1 MKPVLLAQLS
11 DLHLGADWEGVDPA
25 PRLEQV
31 IEAVRS
37 LPNPV
42 DAVVVT
48 GDLTA
53 DGGDEDSLLARR
65 LLDRFDVPVH
75 VLPGNHDLRASL
87 RRAFELP
94 GEGDDPIDYTVEVG
108 ELRVVVLDSIVPG
121 HDHGAF
127 RAERL
132 AWLDEELGKHREQ
145 PTILAMHHPPLPT
158 GVPEWDGINLS
169 VSEREALATVVARHP
184 QLRAIVGGH
193 LHRVVSAA
201 LAGCPVLAAPSTYLQ
216 LRPNFA
222 PSDFEGEEVV
232 WTDPPG
238 FALHVL
244 RDDELSSQV
253 EMLGPSHGG

>member
-11 DLHLGADWEGVDPA
+11 DPHLGADWEGVDPA

-42 DAVVVT
+42 EAVVVT

-53 DGGDEDSLLARR
+53 DGGEVDSLLARR
-65 LLDRFDVPVH
+65 LLDGFDVPVH
-75 VLPGNHDLRASL
+75 VLPGNHDLRGSL

-94 GEGDDPIDYTVEVG
+94 GEGDDPIDYSADIG
-108 ELRVVVLDSIVPG
+108 ELRLVVLDSIVPG

-127 RAERL
+127 RAEQL
-132 AWLDEELGKHREQ
+132 AWLDEELGKHRER

-169 VSEREALATVVARHP
+169 VSEREALAAIVARHP

-193 LHRVVSAA
+193 LHRVASSA
-201 LAGCPVLAAPSTYLQ
+201 LGGCPVLAAPSTYLQ
-216 LRPNFA
+216 LRPNYT

-244 RDDELSSQV
+244 HDGELSSQV
-253 EMLGPSHGG
+253 ELLGPAHGG